1 MLALAENNLGSP
13 LDPPIFLF
21 FVLYE
26 IRTSHGSVL
35 PIPLL
40 PFTKRYVRFN
50 CLVRKAHGQT
60 LLSAEAEMDYG
71 MRMG

>member
-1 MLALAENNLGSP
+1 
-13 LDPPIFLF
+13 
-21 FVLYE
+21 
-26 IRTSHGSVL
+26 VL
-35 PIPLL
+35 PISLL

>member
-1 MLALAENNLGSP
+1 MLPLAENDLGSP

-21 FVLYE
+21 LVLHE

-40 PFTKRYVRFN
+40 PFTKRHVRFN
-50 CLVRKAHGQT
+50 CLVRKAHDPT

-71 MRMG
+71 MRME